1 MDLSAIDSS
10 TWYLIAKYVGA
21 ALAVGIAA
29 FGSAFGEGYTAS
41 KAAEAIA
48 RQPRASNEIVRTMLI
63 TQAVAETA
71 GIFGLLVSIILL
83 FVAPTRGG
91 MTQAV
96 ALLASGLCMGIGA
109 IGAGVGSGQAGGMAC
124 ESIGRFPRLS
134 SSILL
139 TTLVGQAIVQTGC
152 IFALVVSML
161 LSVTIPAADNI
172 VMMGAMLGAGWAM
185 GFGAIGAGISTGF
198 TAKQAIWGMSRNAA
212 IGGVLTRTMLLGQAV
227 AHAGAI
233 YSLIIAFLLVFGQKG

>member
-1 MDLSAIDSS
+1 MESITISSWIYLSK
-10 TWYLIAKYVGA
+10 YLGA

-29 FGSAFGEGYTAS
+29 FGSAYGEGYIALKAS
-41 KAAEAIA
+41 EAIA
-48 RQPRASNEIVRTMLI
+48 RQPKASSEIVRTMLI

-83 FVAPTRGG
+83 FVSKSEGG
-91 MTQAV
+91 AAFAV
-96 ALLASGLCMGIGA
+96 SLIAAGICMGVGA
-109 IGAGVGSGQAGGMAC
+109 IGAGVGSGQAGGAAC

-134 SSILL
+134 SSVLL

-152 IFALVVSML
+152 IFALVIAML
-161 LSVTIPAADNI
+161 LSLMSRETGSI
-172 VMMGAMLGAGWAM
+172 VVIGAVLGAGFAM

-198 TAKQAIWGMSRNAA
+198 TAKKAIWGMSRNSR

-233 YSLIIAFLLVFGQKG
+233 YSLIVAFILLFGEKG

>member
-1 MDLSAIDSS
+1 MDWVLV
-10 TWYLIAKYVGA
+10 AKYFGA

-29 FGSAFGEGYTAS
+29 FGSAYGEGYTAY
-41 KAAEAIA
+41 KASEAIA
-48 RQPRASNEIVRTMLI
+48 RQPRASSEIVRTMLI

-71 GIFGLLVSIILL
+71 GIFGLLISIILI

-91 MTQAV
+91 LTQAV
-96 ALLASGLCMGIGA
+96 SLIAAGLCMGVGA
-109 IGAGVGSGQAGGMAC
+109 IGAGVGSGQAGGTAC
-124 ESIGRFPRLS
+124 ESIGRHPRLA

-139 TTLVGQAIVQTGC
+139 TTLVGQAIIQTGC

-161 LSVTIPAADNI
+161 LSIMVPSSDNI
-172 VMMGAMLGAGWAM
+172 VAMGAMFGAGCAM

-198 TAKQAIWGMSRNAA
+198 TAKKAIWGMSRDSS
-212 IGGVLTRTMLLGQAV
+212 IGGVMTRTMLLGQAV

-233 YSLIIAFLLVFGQKG
+233 YSLIVAFLLIFSQR

>member
-1 MDLSAIDSS
+1 MEWIYISKFL
-10 TWYLIAKYVGA
+10 GA

-29 FGSAFGEGYTAS
+29 FGSAYGEGYIAFKAS
-41 KAAEAIA
+41 EAIA
-48 RQPRASNEIVRTMLI
+48 RQPKASSEIVRTMLI

-83 FVAPTRGG
+83 FVAKPDGG
-91 MTQAV
+91 LAY
-96 ALLASGLCMGIGA
+96 AFSLLAAGICMGVGA
-109 IGAGVGSGQAGGMAC
+109 IGAGIGSGQAGGAAC

-134 SSILL
+134 PNILL

-152 IFALVVSML
+152 IFALVIAML
-161 LSVTIPAADNI
+161 LALMQRDTNSIVTI
-172 VMMGAMLGAGWAM
+172 GALLGAGCAM
-185 GFGAIGAGISTGF
+185 GFGAIGAGISTGY
-198 TAKQAIWGMSRNAA
+198 TAKKAIWGMSRDSK

-233 YSLIIAFLLVFGQKG
+233 YSLIVAFILVFSDFG

>member
-1 MDLSAIDSS
+1 MESITISDWIYVSK
-10 TWYLIAKYVGA
+10 YLGA

-29 FGSAFGEGYTAS
+29 FGSAYGEGFIALKAS
-41 KAAEAIA
+41 EAIA
-48 RQPRASNEIVRTMLI
+48 RQPKASSEIVRTMLI

-83 FVAPTRGG
+83 FVARSEGG
-91 MTQAV
+91 MAFAV
-96 ALLASGLCMGIGA
+96 SLIAAGICMGVGA
-109 IGAGVGSGQAGGMAC
+109 IGAGVGSGQAGGAAC

-134 SSILL
+134 SGVLL

-152 IFALVVSML
+152 IFALVVAML
-161 LSVTIPAADNI
+161 LSLMSRETDSI
-172 VMMGAMLGAGWAM
+172 VVIGALLGAGCAM
-185 GFGAIGAGISTGF
+185 GFGAIGAGVSTGF
-198 TAKQAIWGMSRNAA
+198 TAKKAIWGMSRDSR

-233 YSLIIAFLLVFGQKG
+233 YSLIIAFILLFGEKG

>member
-1 MDLSAIDSS
+1 MESISVSNWILVSK
-10 TWYLIAKYVGA
+10 YLGA

-29 FGSAFGEGYTAS
+29 FGSGLGEGYIALKAS
-41 KAAEAIA
+41 EAIA
-48 RQPRASNEIVRTMLI
+48 RQPKASSEIVRTMLI

-83 FVAPTRGG
+83 FVARSEGG
-91 MTQAV
+91 MAFAV
-96 ALLASGLCMGIGA
+96 SLIAAGICMGVGA
-109 IGAGVGSGQAGGMAC
+109 IGAGVGSGQAGGAAC

-134 SSILL
+134 SGVLL

-152 IFALVVSML
+152 IFALVVAML
-161 LSVTIPAADNI
+161 LSLMSRETDSI
-172 VMMGAMLGAGWAM
+172 VVIGALLGAGCAM
-185 GFGAIGAGISTGF
+185 GFGAIGAGVSTGF
-198 TAKQAIWGMSRNAA
+198 TAKKAIWGMSRDSR

-233 YSLIIAFLLVFGQKG
+233 YSLIIAFILLFSEKG

>member
-1 MDLSAIDSS
+1 MDWIFVS
-10 TWYLIAKYVGA
+10 KYAGA

-29 FGSAFGEGYTAS
+29 FGSAYGEGYTAF
-41 KAAEAIA
+41 KASEAIA
-48 RQPRASNEIVRTMLI
+48 RQPKASSEIVRTMLI

-83 FVAPTRGG
+83 FIAPSEGTSSFAVSLVAAGF
-91 MTQAV
+91 
-96 ALLASGLCMGIGA
+96 CMGIGA
-109 IGAGVGSGQAGGMAC
+109 VGAGIGSGQAGGAAC
-124 ESIGRFPRLS
+124 EAIGRHPRLS

-152 IFALVVSML
+152 IFALVIAML
-161 LSVTIPAADNI
+161 LSLMQQQADNL
-172 VMMGAMLGAGWAM
+172 VVMGAVFGAGCAM

-198 TAKQAIWGMSRNAA
+198 TAKKAIWGMSRDSSL
-212 IGGVLTRTMLLGQAV
+212 GGVLTRTMLLGQAV

-233 YSLIIAFLLVFGQKG
+233 YSLIVAFVLIFAEKG